1 MEKYSGYE
9 SWLKASQYVS
19 WKTYLSF
26 MRQIEKDLGGIGI
39 EKINS
44 VAYLK
49 KLMAELQTK
58 SAFLSR
64 GDSDKGNILS
74 GFRTYIDYVEQK
86 NKSI

>member
-1 MEKYSGYE
+1 MTERYSGYE
-9 SWLKASQYVS
+9 SWLKTNKYVS

-26 MRQIEKDLGGIGI
+26 VRQIENDLGGIDI

-58 SAFLSR
+58 NAYLSR
-64 GDSDKGNILS
+64 GSSDRGNILS
-74 GFRTYIDYVEQK
+74 GFRTYID
-86 NKSI
+86 